1 MNHTYLNEIFTKSD
15 TLPAFDVSADG
26 IGSTVDSVLDR
37 LALLIAWFRERYHL
51 GMTDTLEG
59 ILPAWFRS
67 YVKADLAR
75 RNNRPFA
82 AVTDAEVEDLF
93 AQYATRIQ
101 WVDRKSTRLNSSHVA

>member
-26 IGSTVDSVLDR
+26 IGSAVDSVLDR

-67 YVKADLAR
+67 YVTADLAR
-75 RNNRPFA
+75 RNHRPVA
-82 AVTDAEVEDLF
+82 AVTDAAAADMV
-93 AQYATRIQ
+93 APVATLIQ
-101 WVDRKSTRLNSSHVA
+101 RVVDPEAWA